1 MEAKIIKIGNSKGI
15 IIPNEFL
22 KLLQFEEQVNL
33 DIEEE
38 KLVIQSALRKPR
50 ENWGSEIRKEL
61 EKNGPEKP
69 LIPNLFEDEVLDDW
83 TW

>member
-22 KLLQFEEQVNL
+22 KLLHFEDRVNL

-38 KLVIQSALRKPR
+38 KLVIHSALRKQR
-50 ENWGSEIRKEL
+50 ENWGNEIKKEL
-61 EKNGPEKP
+61 EKNGPEKA
-69 LIPNLFEDEVLDDW
+69 LIPCLFENEVLDDR